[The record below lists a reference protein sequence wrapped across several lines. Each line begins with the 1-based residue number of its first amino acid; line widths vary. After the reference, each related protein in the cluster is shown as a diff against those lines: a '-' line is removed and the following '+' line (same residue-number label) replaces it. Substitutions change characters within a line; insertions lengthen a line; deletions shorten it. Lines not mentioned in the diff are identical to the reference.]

1 MATQT
6 QETIVSAG
14 EAEMGEDALPQTPP
28 DICAGCWAAL
38 QQRLSPSPEIVS
50 QLDGCDS
57 PEERAPLCASKLRI
71 ICPFRHEDAVEP
83 SGIGHT
89 IYRVLRRLADIIVA
103 LIGLALLLLMLPV
116 LVPLIWIQSPGPLF
130 FAQDRIGIGGNI
142 FTIHKI
148 RTMHQKQPDGE
159 ALWATDDRERARIFP
174 VGRFLRM
181 THIDELPQF
190 WNVLTGEM
198 SLIGPRPEQVPIV
211 EVLARDIPGY
221 QSRHRVRPGIT
232 GLRQVEYGYVGT
244 TIGSWLST
252 GYDYYY
258 IANQGPLLDL
268 YICFA
273 TVPRILSDKDQPE
286 AALDEEQ

>member
-6 QETIVSAG
+6 QQTVPAAAT
-14 EAEMGEDALPQTPP
+14 EAIDASALPQEAPA
-28 DICAGCWAAL
+28 ICQGCWAAL
-38 QQRLSPSPEIVS
+38 QIRLSPPPRVVEEIDEAV
-50 QLDGCDS
+50 D
-57 PEERAPLCASKLRI
+57 PEERASLCARRLKI
-71 ICPFRHEDAVEP
+71 ICPFRHEEVVEP
-83 SGIGHT
+83 GGIA
-89 IYRVLRRLADIIVA
+89 YKLYAVLRRLGDIIVA
-103 LIGLALLLLMLPV
+103 LIGLALLLVMLPI
-116 LVPLIWIQSPGPLF
+116 LAPLIWIQSPGPLF
-130 FAQDRIGIGGNI
+130 FAQDRIGLGGRT

-148 RTMHQKQPDGE
+148 RTMHHKQPDGE

-174 VGRFLRM
+174 VGRFLRL

-211 EVLARDIPGY
+211 EELVRDIPGY
-221 QSRHRVRPGIT
+221 HSRHRVRPGIT

-244 TIGSWLST
+244 EIGSWLST
-252 GYDYYY
+252 GYDLYY

-273 TVPRILSDKDQPE
+273 TIPRILSDKDQPE
-286 AALDEEQ
+286 AACNQD

>member
-1 MATQT
+1 
-6 QETIVSAG
+6 V
-14 EAEMGEDALPQTPP
+14 AELG
-28 DICAGCWAAL
+28 GC
-38 QQRLSPSPEIVS
+38 R
-50 QLDGCDS
+50 G
-57 PEERAPLCASKLRI
+57 PEERAPLCATKLKI
-71 ICPFRHEDAVEP
+71 LCPFHHEEAVEP
-83 SGIGHT
+83 TGIGHK
-89 IYRVLRRLADIIVA
+89 IYAVVRRVADIIIA
-103 LIGLALLLLMLPV
+103 LIGLALLLVMLPI
-116 LVPLIWIQSPGPLF
+116 LAPLIWIQSPGPLF
-130 FAQDRIGIGGNI
+130 FAQDRIGLGGKI

-148 RTMHQKQPDGE
+148 RTMHHKQPDGE

-198 SLIGPRPEQVPIV
+198 SLVGPRPEQVPIV
-211 EVLARDIPGY
+211 EELARDIPGY

-244 TIGSWLST
+244 EIGSWLST
-252 GYDYYY
+252 GYDFYY

-286 AALDEEQ
+286 AACNQEE